1 MEAVA
6 VRRSERARKP
16 VNYVIDGDENG
27 RSRQRRECKL
37 GQDKQP
43 RHQMRNSA
51 LQS

>member
-1 MEAVA
+1 MLCQ
-6 VRRSERARKP
+6 
-16 VNYVIDGDENG
+16 VIHRLDSIQPEVDHDGIQADKIQLLIE
-27 RSRQRRECKL
+27 L